1 MSDPFPPAHAQPV
14 PISSLPPVP
23 PVQKKPVALRV
34 LQFGAVGVLGIIIGV
49 AASGSN
55 NSPEST
61 PKTATSSSTSAIATP
76 TKATHAVATSAKAVA
91 PSASV
96 IVLRDGRT
104 LGDAYD
110 ENKVAADKK
119 YKGHVVQLP
128 ATLTNVNDDR
138 LTFGNITT
146 KQFSLTQIAC
156 DLKNASQAEIVRS
169 GQKYTIVGKV
179 TGQNLGVIG
188 MEDCVV
194 K

>member
-1 MSDPFPPAHAQPV
+1 MSDPFPPAHAQPIPV
-14 PISSLPPVP
+14 SSLPPVP
-23 PVQKKPVALRV
+23 PARKTSVAVRV
-34 LQFGAVGVLGIIIGV
+34 LKFGAAGLVGVVIGV
-49 AASGSN
+49 AFSGSN
-55 NSPEST
+55 KSPT
-61 PKTATSSSTSAIATP
+61 PVANAPVSSSTHVSS
-76 TKATHAVATSAKAVA
+76 TSVKAVA
-91 PSASV
+91 PSAGI
-96 IVLRDGRT
+96 IVLKDGRT

-110 ENKVAADKK
+110 ENKVVADKK
-119 YKGHVVQLP
+119 YKGRVVQLP

-138 LTFGNITT
+138 LTFGEITT

-156 DLKNASQAEIVRS
+156 ELKDASQAEVVKN

>member
-23 PVQKKPVALRV
+23 PVRKKPISLRV
-34 LQFGAVGVLGIIIGV
+34 LQFGAAGAVGLIIGI

-55 NSPEST
+55 RSPDPA
-61 PKTATSSSTSAIATP
+61 PKPVTSSSTRAIATSP
-76 TKATHAVATSAKAVA
+76 KAVA

-119 YKGHVVQLP
+119 YKGHVVQFP

-138 LTFGNITT
+138 LTFGEITT
-146 KQFSLTQIAC
+146 KQYSLTQVAC
-156 DLKNASQAEIVRS
+156 DLRNSSQAEIVKN

-188 MEDCVV
+188 LEDCVV